1 MVKHFSKRKKVHLFY
16 SISWKHVSGRQILR
30 KLKLFFSLW
39 IKIKKSWDSLWQKPL
54 LFLRV
59 WEDIFRIIHL
69 LFFIKKVVFF
79 RKLFSLFWSIRIF
92 RSRKIRYFFERVKPF
107 QKKKSSW
114 NLETIRFIKTRIFFS
129 NSTQFSFWKKYKR
142 NPKKVSFMFLK

>member
-30 KLKLFFSLW
+30 KLKLFFILNQDKNHG
-39 IKIKKSWDSLWQKPL
+39 ILCDKN
-54 LFLRV
+54 
-59 WEDIFRIIHL
+59 
-69 LFFIKKVVFF
+69 LFFFLGLEKIFLELSIFFFHQKKVVFF
-79 RKLFSLFWSIRIF
+79 GKLFSLFWSIRIF